1 MSSLNVLGYKHIH
14 TRIKHT
20 YTHKHVPR
28 SGHGFLLLF
37 FSVHLARACVLS
49 RVLQRAVR
57 MPASALRQWYIFR
70 LLLARIVMKDEFGRS
85 GFLSLMEMLGR
96 IDRADLDS
104 CITEYEQYCY
114 SLENASDQSL
124 WNESALRMYSAYQ

>member
-1 MSSLNVLGYKHIH
+1 MSSLNVLGYKHKH
-14 TRIKHT
+14 ARIKHT

-70 LLLARIVMKDEFGRS
+70 LLLARLVMKDEFGRT
-85 GFLSLMEMLGR
+85 GFLSLLEILCHTDQV
-96 IDRADLDS
+96 DRDG
-104 CITEYEQYCY
+104 CIAEYEQYCY